1 MREVGIENVEIAQL
15 GEFDSLDDLR
25 LAERR
30 AISELRESNALLNV
44 HSGGGTGPVSG
55 IDLSVD
61 KLEYQRRYNEINK
74 KQLSEKAKARYREK
88 IRPKKIAATPQIPQ
102 EEIDLMFQLQSE
114 GVSITKISERVSVSG
129 PTVAVILRGVYVGL
143 RTQDPRATRNVDF

>member
-88 IRPKKIAATPQIPQ
+88 IRPKKIAAIPQ